1 MTVSH
6 SAMPLLEVRD
16 LQTHF
21 PTQGGVVRAVDGVSF
36 TLGRGEIMGLVGES
50 GSGKSQTGYSI
61 MGLVDKPGRIVGGS
75 IRLGGEELVGKSER
89 EWQSIRGRRIAMI
102 FQDPMMTLNP
112 VLQIATQMTEAVLA
126 HRRVSRA
133 QALEEAHDALVRVG
147 IPSPGERLRCYPHQL
162 SGGMRQR
169 VVIAIALLNKPE
181 LFIAD
186 EPTTALDV
194 TIQGQILYE
203 MQKLTRETGAS
214 LIWITHD
221 MAVVAALAQRICVM
235 RRGRIVEQGAVG
247 DILHAP
253 QHPYTRGLMDSIP
266 SRNPRGQRLRTM
278 PDLDGAAGA
287 AA

>member
-1 MTVSH
+1 MST
-6 SAMPLLEVRD
+6 PLLEVD
-16 LQTHF
+16 NLQTHF
-21 PTQGGVVRAVDGVSF
+21 QVRGGVVRAVDGVSF
-36 TLGRGEIMGLVGES
+36 TLNRGEILGLVGES

-61 MGLVDKPGRIVGGS
+61 MGLVEPPGRVVGGS
-75 IRLGGEELVGKSER
+75 VKLAGQELIGLPQR
-89 EWQSIRGRRIAMI
+89 DWRAIRGRRIAMI

-112 VLQIATQMTEAVLA
+112 VLQVATQMTEAILA
-126 HRRVSRA
+126 HRNVSRS
-133 QALEEAHDALVRVG
+133 QALEEAHDALARVG
-147 IPSPGERLRCYPHQL
+147 IPSPGERLRSYPHQL

-203 MQKLTRETGAS
+203 MQKITRDTGAS

-221 MAVVAALAQRICVM
+221 MAVVAALAQRLCVM
-235 RRGRIVEQGAVG
+235 HRGRIVEQGEVG
-247 DILHAP
+247 AILNAP

-266 SRNPRGQRLRTM
+266 SRNVRGQRLRTM
-278 PDLDGAAGA
+278 PVFDAPAQESQP
-287 AA
+287 

>member
-1 MTVSH
+1 MTSP
-6 SAMPLLEVRD
+6 SNTPLLEVQD

-21 PTQGGVVRAVDGVSF
+21 PTRDGVVRAVDGVSF

-75 IRLGGEELVGKSER
+75 IRLGGEELVGMSGHG
-89 EWQSIRGRRIAMI
+89 WQTIRGRRIAMI

-235 RRGRIVEQGAVG
+235 RRGKIVEQGAVG

-278 PDLDGAAGA
+278 PDFDAPVAGA

>member
-6 SAMPLLEVRD
+6 SALPLLEVRD

-147 IPSPGERLRCYPHQL
+147 IPSPGERLR
-162 SGGMRQR
+162 
-169 VVIAIALLNKPE
+169 
-181 LFIAD
+181 
-186 EPTTALDV
+186 
-194 TIQGQILYE
+194 
-203 MQKLTRETGAS
+203 
-214 LIWITHD
+214 
-221 MAVVAALAQRICVM
+221 
-235 RRGRIVEQGAVG
+235 
-247 DILHAP
+247 
-253 QHPYTRGLMDSIP
+253 
-266 SRNPRGQRLRTM
+266 
-278 PDLDGAAGA
+278 
-287 AA
+287 

>member
-1 MTVSH
+1 MST
-6 SAMPLLEVRD
+6 PLLEVD
-16 LQTHF
+16 NLQTHF
-21 PTQGGVVRAVDGVSF
+21 QVRGGVVRAVDGVSF
-36 TLGRGEIMGLVGES
+36 RLNRGEILGLVGES

-61 MGLVDKPGRIVGGS
+61 MGLVEPPGRVVGGS
-75 IRLGGEELVGKSER
+75 VRLAGQELVGLPQR
-89 EWQSIRGRRIAMI
+89 DWRAIRGRRIAMI

-112 VLQIATQMTEAVLA
+112 VLQVATQMTEAILA
-126 HRRVSRA
+126 HRNVSRS
-133 QALEEAHDALVRVG
+133 QALEEAHDALARVG
-147 IPSPGERLRCYPHQL
+147 IPSPGERLRSYPHQL

-203 MQKLTRETGAS
+203 MQKITRDTGAS

-221 MAVVAALAQRICVM
+221 MAVVAALAQRLCVM
-235 RRGRIVEQGAVG
+235 HRGRIVEQGEVG
-247 DILHAP
+247 AILNAP

-266 SRNPRGQRLRTM
+266 SRNVRGQRLRTM
-278 PDLDGAAGA
+278 PVFDAPAQESQP
-287 AA
+287 

>member
-1 MTVSH
+1 MTE
-6 SAMPLLEVRD
+6 PLLQVRD
-16 LQTHF
+16 LQTQF
-21 PTQGGVVRAVDGVSF
+21 PTRDALVRAVDGVSF
-36 TLGRGEIMGLVGES
+36 DLARGEVLGLVGES

-61 MGLVDKPGRIVGGS
+61 MGLVDKPGRVVGGS
-75 IRLGGEELVGKSER
+75 IKLAGQELVGLPTSAWR
-89 EWQSIRGRRIAMI
+89 TIRGRRIAMI

-112 VLQIATQMTEAVLA
+112 VLQIATQMTEAVRA

-133 QALEEAHDALVRVG
+133 QALEEAHAALERVG
-147 IPSPGERLRCYPHQL
+147 IPSPGERLHSYPHQL

-169 VVIAIALLNKPE
+169 VVIAIALLNQPE
-181 LFIAD
+181 LLIAD

-203 MQKLTRETGAS
+203 MQKITRETGTA

-235 RRGRIVEQGAVG
+235 HRGKIVEQGSVQQII
-247 DILHAP
+247 DAP
-253 QHPYTRGLMDSIP
+253 QHPYTRGLMESIP

-278 PDLDGAAGA
+278 PSFPVQEAA
-287 AA
+287 